1 MNFAR
6 VLETIAGFLHEKG
19 QPYAVIGG
27 VALAAYGLARTTLD
41 LDLVLDAESQEEAVP
56 FLESL
61 GYETIHQTS
70 GYSSHLHANPL
81 WGRVDFLYV
90 RGETSKALF
99 EGCRIYPGPG
109 GLEVPLPK
117 PEHLAAMKALAIKND
132 PGRALQDMAD
142 VRFLI
147 QLPKVDRQTVRAYF
161 ERHGLEERFDE
172 IERSGC

>member
-6 VLETIAGFLHEKG
+6 VLETIATFLHEKG

-27 VALAAYGLARTTLD
+27 VALAAYGLSRTTLD
-41 LDLVLDAESQEEAVP
+41 LDLALDAASQDDVVR

-61 GYETIHQTS
+61 GYETIHRTT
-70 GYSSHLHANPL
+70 GYSNHLHPNPL

-90 RGETSKALF
+90 RGETSRALF
-99 EGCRIYPGPG
+99 EGCRTYPGPG
-109 GLEVPLPK
+109 GLEVPLPD

-147 QLPKVDRQTVRAYF
+147 QLPEVDRRTVRAYF
-161 ERHGLEERFDE
+161 ERHGLEEQFDE
-172 IERSGC
+172 IDKSG

>member
-6 VLETIAGFLHEKG
+6 VLETITTFLNEKG

-27 VALAAYGLARTTLD
+27 VALVAYGLSRTTLD
-41 LDLVLDAESQEEAVP
+41 LDFALDAASQEDVVQ

-61 GYETIHQTS
+61 GYETVHRTT
-70 GYSSHLHANPL
+70 GYSSHLHPDSL

-90 RGETSKALF
+90 RGDTSKALF
-99 EGCRIYPGPG
+99 ASCRLYPGPG

-117 PEHLAAMKALAIKND
+117 PEHLAAMKALAMKNNPD
-132 PGRALQDMAD
+132 RALQDMAD

-147 QLPKVDRQTVRAYF
+147 QLPKVDRRTVRAYF

-172 IERSGC
+172 IEKS